1 MKRPIC
7 FFVHHQGRGHATR
20 TRAIVSRMAAHRPV
34 SVATA
39 DPSLFDGFERDIEL
53 IELPNMIGASV
64 PTAALHAHATP
75 ETMHC
80 VPLGLREMRVTMR
93 QILDHLDDRNVGLFA
108 IDVSAELAQLAR
120 IASVPAVKVR
130 MHGSRNDPGHQ
141 AAYAACTGM
150 LAPFD
155 AALEQP
161 DYPDRFRAKTFYTG
175 GLCTH
180 EDMPPPQ
187 AEARQRLGLPSDAE
201 IVLAMAGGGGHGL
214 AYAPLTVAARAAP
227 ETLFITVGPLH
238 REGHETDFS
247 NLVNHGWVEHTAD
260 YIAAADIVI
269 ASAGDNMVT
278 EIAKVGRPYV
288 CIPEWR
294 YFDEQT
300 AKAERL
306 AALGAALHVE
316 RQPGDLAGWQA
327 ILEQARQLDIDRLQP
342 LHDPRAAEHAAGW
355 LEATADRLWDS
366 ESSQT
371 LAHGAVIDLGRRR
384 LPAEPDFGPI
394 SGSIPGR
401 FG

>member
-7 FFVHHQGRGHATR
+7 FFVHHQGRGHAAR
-20 TRAIVSRMAAHRPV
+20 TRAIVSRMAADRPV

-39 DPSLFDGFERDIEL
+39 DPSLFDGFQRDIEL
-53 IELPNMIGASV
+53 IELPNMIGARV

-93 QILDHLDDRNVGLFA
+93 RILDHLDDRNVGLFA

-161 DYPDRFRAKTFYTG
+161 DYPDRLRAKTFYTG

-180 EDMPPPQ
+180 EAVPPAK
-187 AEARQRLGLPSDAE
+187 AEARRRLGLPDDAE

-227 ETLFITVGPLH
+227 ETLFVTVGRLH
-238 REGHETDFS
+238 REGHETDFA
-247 NLVNHGWVEHTAD
+247 NLVNHGWVEHTAE
-260 YIAAADIVI
+260 YIAAADIVV

-294 YFDEQT
+294 YFDEQS

-306 AALGAALHVE
+306 AAVGAALHVE
-316 RQPGDLAGWQA
+316 RQPGDLVGWQA
-327 ILEQARQLDIDRLQP
+327 ILEQARQLDVARLQP
-342 LHDPRAAEHAAGW
+342 LHDPSAAEHAAGW
-355 LEATADRLWDS
+355 LEATTDRLWDS
-366 ESSQT
+366 GAT
-371 LAHGAVIDLGRRR
+371 LARPQEAVIDLGSRR
-384 LPAEPDFGPI
+384 LAVGSDAGPI
-394 SGSIPGR
+394 PDQIG
-401 FG
+401 